1 MDALKGCWRSRKTSR
16 EEPPKVDDQYWN
28 RLLKCDGE
36 LLIALKLAAPS
47 EFESS
52 APKKRGRPRKELKPV
67 QTEGGTTPK
76 RRPGRPRPRPVIYG
90 PPRPRGCPRKGT
102 SLNGYSGKN

>member
-16 EEPPKVDDQYWN
+16 EEPPKVYDQYWN

-47 EFESS
+47 EFES
-52 APKKRGRPRKELKPV
+52 
-67 QTEGGTTPK
+67 
-76 RRPGRPRPRPVIYG
+76 
-90 PPRPRGCPRKGT
+90 
-102 SLNGYSGKN
+102 